1 MFCTNPFNHI
11 DVIVEN
17 EHVYVNPCNHWSTH
31 LSIDQYKKNIKNIQ
45 NTLKTK
51 FHECC
56 GTCSNEEKYG
66 TRSRRQAVNQFHKDN
81 QLLLDKIQSIGLRYG
96 TLCNSKCIIC
106 SHVRS
111 SGWVND
117 SIKLGVDVNPK
128 FLFKKNKMP
137 GVDFLFTQ
145 FDLSDLKYVE
155 FHGGEPLM
163 QTYPLEFLKK
173 IKNLKQLVVKF
184 NTNLTVLPSQQLQE
198 ILKKCKRVDFLISI
212 DDIEERY
219 EILRYPAK
227 WKDFNHNLKYMK
239 TLQHRLIVVNVIS
252 TLNLWYLPEFY
263 YWAVRNVGNN
273 VHSRFVDPSF
283 FLESKIADISYLNN
297 KAKEKML
304 NKIKGINGKLFN
316 SIRTKLL
323 ENTENNFDID
333 KLENYLKKLDKI
345 RSTKYFGV
353 FSEWW
358 KIIKE

>member
-11 DVIVEN
+11 DIIVEN
-17 EHVYVNPCNHWSTH
+17 EHVYIKPCNVWSKQMS
-31 LSIDQYKKNIKNIQ
+31 LAQYKKNIKNIQ
-45 NTLKTK
+45 NILKTT
-51 FHECC
+51 FHNRC
-56 GTCSNEEKYG
+56 GVCIDKEKYG
-66 TRSRRQAVNQFHKDN
+66 ARSRRQAVNQFHKDN
-81 QLLLDKIQSIGLRYG
+81 RLMLDKIQSLGLRYG

-111 SGWVND
+111 SSWVSD
-117 SIKLGVDVNPK
+117 SIELGVEVEPR

-137 GVDFLFTQ
+137 GIDFLFDE

-155 FHGGEPLM
+155 FHGGEPLL

-173 IKNLKQLVVKF
+173 IKNLGQLVVKF

-198 ILKKCKRVDFLISI
+198 ILKECKRVDFLISV

-227 WKDFNHNLKYMK
+227 WNDFEHNLKYMK
-239 TLQHRLIVVNVIS
+239 TLQYRLIAFNVIS

-263 YWAVRNVGNN
+263 HWAIRNFGNN
-273 VHSRFVDPSF
+273 VHSQFVDPSF
-283 FLESKIADISYLNN
+283 FLDPKIADISYLNN
-297 KAKEKML
+297 KAKEKFL
-304 NKIKGINGKLFN
+304 NKIEGVNSKLYH
-316 SIRTKLL
+316 SIRNKLS
-323 ENTENNFDID
+323 ENKAINFDVVR
-333 KLENYLKKLDKI
+333 LENYLKKLDKI
-345 RSTKYFGV
+345 RSTDYFSS

>member
-1 MFCTNPFNHI
+1 MSAVALKSNIKTVVRDHGDNFLNIDGSSKTAYNNKFINPKEFYSENLNANFIDNSTRIPIVKNILPI

-51 FHECC
+51 FHKCC
-56 GTCSNEEKYG
+56 GICSNEEKYG
-66 TRSRRQAVNQFHKDN
+66 ARSRRQAVNQFHKDN

-111 SGWVND
+111 SGWIND
-117 SIKLGVDVNPK
+117 SIELGVDVNPK

-198 ILKKCKRVDFLISI
+198 ILKKCKPLHLCREPFWYILLLYRVPFFHM
-212 DDIEERY
+212 
-219 EILRYPAK
+219 ILFPKNTYSLLLNRVPI
-227 WKDFNHNLKYMK
+227 LK
-239 TLQHRLIVVNVIS
+239 RL
-252 TLNLWYLPEFY
+252 
-263 YWAVRNVGNN
+263 A
-273 VHSRFVDPSF
+273 
-283 FLESKIADISYLNN
+283 
-297 KAKEKML
+297 
-304 NKIKGINGKLFN
+304 LFHLYQ
-316 SIRTKLL
+316 K
-323 ENTENNFDID
+323 
-333 KLENYLKKLDKI
+333 KKLI
-345 RSTKYFGV
+345 
-353 FSEWW
+353 
-358 KIIKE
+358 